1 MQGGRYSHSRAPTA
15 TVAQADGASRARRS
29 FRHAFW
35 LTHLVLW
42 SLYAGNPK
50 GGTRSMHREQ
60 LVGTYALLRR
70 LLREYGRGYLPSY
83 GAAFFFMALVAA
95 STSLTAW
102 IMRDVINQI
111 FVEKSRQALLY
122 VPMAIVVI
130 FAVKGLASYCQE
142 TILGRIGNGI
152 VAQTQKRMFD
162 HLLKMDVGFYQ

>member
-1 MQGGRYSHSRAPTA
+1 MGSCAKH
-15 TVAQADGASRARRS
+15 ARRTLLA
-29 FRHAFW
+29 FPLTERHRSASCRRIKGATLVRLASG

-42 SLYAGNPK
+42 SLYAGSPK

-102 IMRDVINQI
+102 I
-111 FVEKSRQALLY
+111 
-122 VPMAIVVI
+122 
-130 FAVKGLASYCQE
+130 
-142 TILGRIGNGI
+142 
-152 VAQTQKRMFD
+152 
-162 HLLKMDVGFYQ
+162 